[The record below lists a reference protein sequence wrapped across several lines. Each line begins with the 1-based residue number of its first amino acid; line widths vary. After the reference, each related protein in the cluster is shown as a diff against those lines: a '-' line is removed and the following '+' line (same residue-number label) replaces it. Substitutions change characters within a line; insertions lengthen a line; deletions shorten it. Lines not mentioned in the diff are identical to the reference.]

1 MVLAVVLVVV
11 PLVWCSRLRLGM
23 FVSSVACGLV
33 GGSWVGREAR
43 NEELMDRIF
52 VNVLERQGRKDD
64 DKLHNSGLP
73 VSV

>member
-1 MVLAVVLVVV
+1 
-11 PLVWCSRLRLGM
+11 M
-23 FVSSVACGLV
+23 FVASVACGLV